1 MPSTALHPRRHIL
14 VVGASAAGL
23 STAEALRRRGFAGR
37 LTIIGDEL
45 WAPDDRPPLS
55 KQVLAG
61 GWEPSHIA
69 LRPAQTL
76 AALDADL
83 LLGTRAVH
91 LDAAERTVTTA
102 DGRCLRADAIV
113 IATGAAP
120 RTIPSHEPL
129 TGVHM
134 LRTMDD
140 ALGLSAAL
148 RDHRRLVVVGDG
160 VLGMEAAATA
170 RLRGVS
176 VTVIGAQAA
185 PMSAQ
190 LGPLVADFVADL
202 HHQQGVEVLSG
213 VNVGGLNH
221 RDGRVTAM
229 AIEDGPVLDTDLVL
243 VAIGARPT
251 TDWLNGSG
259 LILDDGVVCNAACAA
274 ADGILPSATSPAGT
288 TKASAATCGWRTAPT
303 PLSRPSPSRRTCSA
317 GSAPT
322 PRSPTSGPTNT
333 TPRSPSTACPHQP
346 IRSPSSRE
354 GSPSGA
360 SSPNTAR
367 ATLRP
372 P

>member
-1 MPSTALHPRRHIL
+1 M
-14 VVGASAAGL
+14 
-23 STAEALRRRGFAGR
+23 
-37 LTIIGDEL
+37 
-45 WAPDDRPPLS
+45 
-55 KQVLAG
+55 LAG

-69 LRPAQTL
+69 LRPAETL

-274 ADGILPSATSPAGT
+274 ADGIYAVGDVARWYHEGLGRHLRLENRTNASEQAITVAENLLGGQRTYTPVPYFWTDQYDTKITVHGLPS
-288 TKASAATCGWRTAPT
+288 PT
-303 PLSRPSPSRRTCSA
+303 DQITVV
-317 GSAPT
+317 
-322 PRSPTSGPTNT
+322 
-333 TPRSPSTACPHQP
+333 
-346 IRSPSSRE
+346 E
-354 GSPSGA
+354 GGLAQRA
-360 SSPNTAR
+360 SSHEHRQGHTATALVGWNMPR
-367 ATLRP
+367 QTVRQRRRIVATYTAADP
-372 P
+372 TTADAA